1 MNDWFEKITGFREL
15 PYEETQARL
24 RVEAGRLHSAAS
36 DRHFAVGELEVPT
49 LAELRSRAGSLR
61 RKSGRTKV
69 TCVEGDARRLHA
81 DSVNRRAVFQVA
93 SQFNLLEMVGP
104 SITPEHGVTRYMHD
118 PTQGPACA
126 MAAGAGTIYRNYLVD
141 IDGHQG
147 QRADRQIDC
156 LADLGLAFGNREQSH
171 WAMRNGYALCTA
183 EGLAN
188 IDRVLEASS
197 SEEIDRLRGLLRIGL
212 HWNVE
217 VTDVENAAQLV
228 SQAYCSALPVAYTRV
243 PPQRWQRF
251 ACLVLEASYEAT
263 LLAAVLNAARGCSDK
278 VLLTRVG
285 GGAFGNDLQWIN
297 AAILRAVRLVQD
309 QALDVRIVCYGSVPR
324 DVRELVAEANR

>member
-1 MNDWFEKITGFREL
+1 MSDWFEKITGFREL

-24 RVEAGRLHSAAS
+24 RIEAGRLHSTAT
-36 DRHFAVGELEVPT
+36 DRHFAVGVLEVPA
-49 LAELRSRAGSLR
+49 LAELRGRTQSFPSR
-61 RKSGRTKV
+61 SGRTRV
-69 TCVEGDARRLHA
+69 SCVEGDARRLHG
-81 DSVNRRAVFQVA
+81 DSVNRGAIFQVA

-126 MAAGAGTIYRNYLVD
+126 IAAGAGTIYRNYLVD
-141 IDGHQG
+141 VDGHQG
-147 QRADRQIDC
+147 QRANRQIDC
-156 LADLGLAFGNREQSH
+156 LTDLGLALGNEEQSH
-171 WAMRNGYALCTA
+171 WVMRNGYALCTA

-197 SEEIDRLRGLLRIGL
+197 SEEFDRLRGLLRIGL

-217 VTDVENAAQLV
+217 VTDVENAAHIV

-243 PPQRWQRF
+243 PPQRWKRF

-263 LLAAVLNAARGCSDK
+263 LLAAVLNAAQGGSDK

-297 AAILRAVRLVQD
+297 AAILRAVRLMQD

-324 DVRELVAEANR
+324 DVRELVSEANG